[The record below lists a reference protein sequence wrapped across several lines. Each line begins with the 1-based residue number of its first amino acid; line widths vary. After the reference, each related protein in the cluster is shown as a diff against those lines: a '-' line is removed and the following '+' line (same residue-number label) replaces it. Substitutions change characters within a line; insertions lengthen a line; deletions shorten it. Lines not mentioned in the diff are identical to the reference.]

1 MKVRIAV
8 VRNIVLRKRSNRNLH
23 GIRWII
29 KVSSADLLDL
39 KVKHKVFGT
48 GVITGVSGNYLTIK
62 FAVKESKFVYPDA
75 FEKFIVAD
83 DASIQ
88 AEIMEEI
95 NDIKLAAEA
104 QRQAAETARKAE
116 EDRRAAERQAVPAT
130 RNRGNIEDGFGP
142 DYNVRHLAKQPILTY
157 QQVEGQFGSKMAGFG
172 RGINRTPSTVVL
184 ISSVDKKKAG
194 FVYHDHW
201 TPDGDYMYSGEEK
214 TGDQQLTLGNKAI
227 IDAERD
233 GKAIHLFVKF
243 SPQEYYYQGVFSLVD
258 YTYEDDKDESGN
270 VRKEYKFRLRKKS
283 VEE

>member
-1 MKVRIAV
+1 M
-8 VRNIVLRKRSNRNLH
+8 
-23 GIRWII
+23 
-29 KVSSADLLDL
+29 SSADLLGF
-39 KVKHKVFGT
+39 KVKHKVFGI

-62 FAVKESKFVYPDA
+62 FATKESKFVYPDA

-95 NDIKLAAEA
+95 NNIKLAAEA
-104 QRQAAETARKAE
+104 QRQEAEAARKAE
-116 EDRRAAERQAVPAT
+116 EDRRAAERQAAPAT
-130 RNRGNIEDGFGP
+130 RNRRNIEDGFGP

-157 QQVEGQFGSKMAGFG
+157 QQVEEQFGIKIAGFG

-201 TPDGDYMYSGEEK
+201 TPDGDYMYSGEGK
-214 TGDQQLTLGNKAI
+214 TGNQQLTLGNKAI
-227 IDAERD
+227 VDAARD

-243 SPQEYYYQGVFSLVD
+243 SPQEYYYQGIFSLVD

>member
-1 MKVRIAV
+1 M
-8 VRNIVLRKRSNRNLH
+8 
-23 GIRWII
+23 
-29 KVSSADLLDL
+29 SSADLLDL

-116 EDRRAAERQAVPAT
+116 EDRRAAERKAVPAT

-157 QQVEGQFGSKMAGFG
+157 QQVEGQFGIKIAGFG

-201 TPDGDYMYSGEEK
+201 TPDGDYMYSGEGK

-227 IDAERD
+227 IDAECD

-283 VEE
+283 VEEECDEDNKSSGGGHLRVFRKYN